1 MMGRSM
7 QLGPLSRAK
16 AWLMA
21 RAGRHPRIMGALAG
35 ALACA
40 LCALLLWFIVFSGMN
55 GPVQFVYAGF

>member
-1 MMGRSM
+1 MGRSM
-7 QLGPLSRAK
+7 QLGPLSHAK

>member
-1 MMGRSM
+1 MGRSM
-7 QLGPLSRAK
+7 QLGLLAGAK